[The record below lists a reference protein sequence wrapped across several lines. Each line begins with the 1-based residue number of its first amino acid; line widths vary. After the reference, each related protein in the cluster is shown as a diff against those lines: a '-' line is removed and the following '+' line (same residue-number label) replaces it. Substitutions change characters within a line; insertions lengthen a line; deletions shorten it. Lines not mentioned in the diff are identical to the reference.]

1 MPFFD
6 VFYVVKRGIIICQKV
21 LISRKQ
27 DGLFARIRKRRQKNM
42 KDKIFGVLQRVGRSF
57 MLPIAILPV
66 AGLLLGIGSSF
77 TNETTIATYGL
88 QKILGSGTLL
98 NSLLII
104 MNKVGSAVFDNLPLI
119 FAVGV
124 AIGMAKKEKEV
135 AALSA
140 LIAYFVMNV
149 AVSAMLLI
157 NNEITADG
165 QIAADVLEGTIT
177 SVCGIQSL
185 QMGVFGGIIVG
196 LGVAALHNRFHKIV
210 LPNALSFFGG
220 SRFIPIISTIVYMF
234 VGILMYFVWPAVQNG
249 IYALG
254 GLVTGSGYLGTLIF
268 GIIKRA
274 LIPFGLHHVFY
285 MPFWQTAVGGTME
298 VAGQVVQGGQNIFF
312 AQLAD
317 SANIAHFSADATR
330 YFSGEFIFMIF
341 GLPGAALAMYRCA
354 KPEKKKAAG
363 GLLLSAA
370 LACMFTGIT
379 EPLEFSF
386 LFVAPA
392 LFVVQVILA
401 GAAYMIAHMLNI
413 AVGLTFSGG
422 FLDLF
427 LFGILQGNAK
437 TSWLRIIPVGI
448 IYFILYYVIFTF
460 LIKKFDFKT
469 PGRED
474 DDTETKLYTK
484 ADVNA
489 RKEAGKS
496 GEAAGNTSKDPVS
509 EAITAGLGGKKNISD
524 VDCCATRL
532 RITVHDAARVND
544 DILKTTG
551 SRGIVKKGQ
560 GVQIIYGPQVTVIK
574 SKLEDYLETAP
585 NEYFEGANE
594 KETDNAENQ
603 AQSDTE
609 RTAESTGEAAQNTAP
624 TFEAI
629 TQPEKKVLRTAIV
642 YSPVTGIAADLSTA
656 PDEGF
661 AEGMMGEGAVV
672 TPKDPVICAPEDGE
686 VEFIFD
692 TKHAIGFQT
701 DTDLPMLLHIGID
714 TVKLE
719 GKGFEILVE
728 QGQHVKKGEPLMKI
742 DIPYLTE
749 NAPSLCSPILCTEI
763 EDNQRVCL
771 LANGEIKAG
780 EPLFAVE
787 TVEE

>member
-1 MPFFD
+1 
-6 VFYVVKRGIIICQKV
+6 
-21 LISRKQ
+21 
-27 DGLFARIRKRRQKNM
+27 M

-88 QKILGSGTLL
+88 TAILGKGTIL

-104 MNKVGSAVFDNLPLI
+104 MNQVGSAVFNNLPLI

-124 AIGMAKKEKEV
+124 AIGMAHKEKEV
-135 AALSA
+135 SALSA
-140 LIAYFVMNV
+140 LIAFFVMNT
-149 AVSAMLLI
+149 AINAMLQVNGKIL
-157 NNEITADG
+157 ADG
-165 QIAADVLEGTIT
+165 TISADVLEGTIT

-196 LGVAALHNRFHKIV
+196 LGVAALHNRFHMIE

-220 SRFIPIISTIVYMF
+220 SRFVPIISTVVYMF
-234 VGILMYFVWPAVQNG
+234 VGILMYFAWPVVQNG

-254 GLVTGSGYLGTLIF
+254 GLVTGSGYIGTLIF

-298 VAGQVVQGGQNIFF
+298 VAGQMVQGGQNIFF

-317 SANIAHFSADATR
+317 SAHVAHFSADATR

-354 KPEKKKAAG
+354 KPEKKKQAG

-401 GAAYMIAHMLNI
+401 GSAYMIAHMLNV

-427 LFGILQGNAK
+427 LFGILQGNEK

-448 IYFILYYVIFTF
+448 IYFILYYAIFTF

-474 DDTETKLYTK
+474 DDEETKLYTK

-489 RKEAGKS
+489 KN
-496 GEAAGNTSKDPVS
+496 AANTTTSTSTDPVS
-509 EAITAGLGGKKNISD
+509 ETITRGLGGKANITG

-532 RITVHDAARVND
+532 RLTVVDSSKVNETL
-544 DILKTTG
+544 IKSTG
-551 SRGIVKKGQ
+551 SRGIIIKGQ

-574 SKLEDYLETAP
+574 AKLETYLETAP
-585 NEYFEGANE
+585 DTFEEENVA
-594 KETDNAENQ
+594 ETT
-603 AQSDTE
+603 DT
-609 RTAESTGEAAQNTAP
+609 ASTTEAATEKAAP
-624 TFEAI
+624 TEEKVVSTTIISSPI
-629 TQPEKKVLRTAIV
+629 TGLATAIENV
-642 YSPVTGIAADLSTA
+642 

-661 AEGMMGEGAVV
+661 AGKMMGDGAAV
-672 TPKDPVICAPEDGE
+672 TPEDATICAPEDGE
-686 VEFIFD
+686 VVFVFD

-701 DTDLPMLLHIGID
+701 DSGVALLLHIGID
-714 TVKLE
+714 TVNLNGE
-719 GKGFEILVE
+719 GFQVFVE
-728 QGQHVKKGEPLMKI
+728 NGQKVKKGEPLMKI
-742 DIPYLTE
+742 DIDFLKSH
-749 NAPSLCSPILCTEI
+749 APSLCSPVLCTELTP
-763 EDNQRVCL
+763 NQRIRQIGD
-771 LANGEIKAG
+771 GEIKAG

-787 TVEE
+787 TLA

>member
-1 MPFFD
+1 
-6 VFYVVKRGIIICQKV
+6 
-21 LISRKQ
+21 
-27 DGLFARIRKRRQKNM
+27 M

-149 AVSAMLLI
+149 AISAMLLI
-157 NNEITADG
+157 NGEITAGG
-165 QIAADVLEGTIT
+165 QIAKDVLEGTIT

-220 SRFIPIISTIVYMF
+220 SRFVPIISTIVYMF
-234 VGILMYFVWPAVQNG
+234 VGILMYFIWPVVQNG
-249 IYALG
+249 IYTLG
-254 GLVTGSGYLGTLIF
+254 GLVTGSGYIGTLIF

-298 VAGQVVQGGQNIFF
+298 VAGQMVQGGQNIFF

-317 SANIAHFSADATR
+317 SANVAHFSADATR

-427 LFGILQGNAK
+427 LFGILQGNEK

-460 LIKKFDFKT
+460 MIKKFDFKT

-489 RKEAGKS
+489 RKEAGKTDS
-496 GEAAGNTSKDPVS
+496 ATVTTSNDPVS
-509 EAITAGLGGKKNISD
+509 ELITMGLGGKKNIVD

-532 RITVHDAARVND
+532 RITVAEPERVRD
-544 DILKTTG
+544 DLLKQTD

-560 GVQIIYGPQVTVIK
+560 GVQVIYGPHVTVIK
-574 SKLEDYLETAP
+574 AKLEEYLETAP
-585 NEYFEGANE
+585 NEFVADTVENDTANSGNNTA
-594 KETDNAENQ
+594 ETANGSDSNATQNQ
-603 AQSDTE
+603 AAGTENESDT
-609 RTAESTGEAAQNTAP
+609 AQTSAP
-624 TFEAI
+624 VKE
-629 TQPEKKVLRTAIV
+629 EKIRKTAII
-642 YSPVTGIAADLSTA
+642 YSPVNGIAADLSTA

-661 AEGMMGEGAVV
+661 AGKMMGDGAVV
-672 TPKDPVICAPEDGE
+672 TPTEGTVYAPADGE

-701 DTDLPMLLHIGID
+701 DSGIPMLLHMGID

-719 GKGFEILVE
+719 GKGFEILVTE
-728 QGQHVKKGEPLMKI
+728 GQKVKMGEPMMKL
-742 DIPYLTE
+742 DLE
-749 NAPSLCSPILCTEI
+749 FLSANAPSLVSPILDTEP
-763 EDNQRVCL
+763 EDNQRIRL

-787 TVEE
+787 TLE